1 MPGRR
6 ARVIGLRDGRFANP
20 PALVQ
25 WITGQGT
32 RAKLRPDM
40 KLVIMRD
47 WDTPEQRLKGARQIM
62 ADLVKLAAV

>member
-1 MPGRR
+1 
-6 ARVIGLRDGRFANP
+6 
-20 PALVQ
+20 
-25 WITGQGT
+25 
-32 RAKLRPDM
+32 M